1 MIFAG
6 ESNQHRLRSIFPTT
20 TNDPSMGDVEQA
32 RTLFF
37 EALDFLDAS
46 DFQAAEARL
55 RQALRLSPDN
65 PAIFTNLSVA
75 LLQQGNRA
83 DAHEFAAKA
92 VVADPRNVEALLVLA
107 DCHTHAGDLT
117 AALDDYDRITALQ
130 PGIAEAHN
138 NRGLVLHRLAH
149 PAEALASCDR
159 ALALSPSLSGA
170 HVSSATPRHSPRSTA
185 RSR

>member
-1 MIFAG
+1 M
-6 ESNQHRLRSIFPTT
+6 SN
-20 TNDPSMGDVEQA
+20 VEQA
-32 RTLFF
+32 RALFF
-37 EALDFLDAS
+37 EALAFLDAS
-46 DFQAAEARL
+46 DFPAAEARL

-83 DAHEFAAKA
+83 DAREFAAKA
-92 VVADPRNVEALLVLA
+92 YVADPRNIEALLVLA

-117 AALDDYDRITALQ
+117 AALDDYDRITALE

-138 NRGLVLHRLAH
+138 NRGLVLHRLAR

-159 ALALSPSLSGA
+159 AIALSPSLSAPLRREPPSRGA
-170 HVSSATPRHSPRSTA
+170 CGL
-185 RSR
+185 RSRLGAQAWPCRSAARARQSPVPNETL